1 MNALPQ
7 LRPMSFTDLIDASF
21 RLYRSNFV
29 TFVGIVA
36 AVQVPIAILQIILQ
50 NTLGANYMRA
60 LLRLSS
66 GGSAALLAPELLTTV
81 LLYFVALILLA
92 FLQVLFLQTLGTGA
106 LARAISGSYL
116 GQRIGITEAYRF
128 GTSRFL
134 NLLGAALLVGVCNLI
149 ALVVAVG
156 VPLGL
161 LFVASQSSGSSGAGA
176 AIGAIV
182 LMVVLFLV
190 YFIGTLV
197 VASRLLFTTQ
207 AIVLEDHS
215 AINGLRRSWQLSQ
228 GSFWRILGI
237 LTLITVLVGVLAG
250 IPAGVISFV
259 LNMLAGSNL
268 DRMLLA
274 QTVNLVL
281 TYAGNIL
288 AMPLQFAIFTLLYYD
303 LRVRKEAFD
312 LELRSQQIQPAPET
326 QAL

>member
-29 TFVGIVA
+29 AFVGIVA
-36 AVQVPIAILQIILQ
+36 VVQVPIALLQIILQ
-50 NTLGANYMRA
+50 NTLGASYLRA
-60 LLRLSS
+60 LLGMSS
-66 GGSAALLAPELLTTV
+66 GSSAALLDAELLTTV
-81 LLYFVALILLA
+81 LLYLGALILLGFA
-92 FLQVLFLQTLGTGA
+92 QVLLLQTLGIGA
-106 LARAISGSYL
+106 LARAISSSYL
-116 GQRIGITEAYRF
+116 GQRIGIVEAYRF
-128 GTSRFL
+128 GTRRFL
-134 NLLGAALLVGVCNLI
+134 NLFGAALLIGICNLI
-149 ALVVAVG
+149 ALMLALG

-161 LFVASQSSGSSGAGA
+161 LFVASQPGSGSGAGMAIA
-176 AIGAIV
+176 AV
-182 LMVVLFLV
+182 LLMVVLFLA
-190 YFIGTLV
+190 YFIGTLLL
-197 VASRLLFTTQ
+197 AGRLLFTTQ

-215 AINGLRRSWQLSQ
+215 ALDGIRRSWQLSR

-237 LTLITVLVGVLAG
+237 LLLITVLITVLAG

-259 LNMLAGSNL
+259 LNMLAGGQL
-268 DRMLLA
+268 DRMLFA

-312 LELRSQQIQPAPET
+312 LELRSQQLQPAPET